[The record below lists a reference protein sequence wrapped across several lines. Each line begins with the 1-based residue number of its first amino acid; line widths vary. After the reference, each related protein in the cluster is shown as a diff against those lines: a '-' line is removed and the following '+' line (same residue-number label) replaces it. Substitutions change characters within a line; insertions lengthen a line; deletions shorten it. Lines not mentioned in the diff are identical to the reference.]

1 MARKGA
7 GRLNDAEP
15 SRASEAFRQAQ
26 PPPWQAD
33 RWERSDEVRAEAADA
48 VTRGG
53 ARSRPTDPRRGK
65 AAKVAEEARDEL
77 TREVGAARGPRLAE
91 RLADATRAFD
101 RERYGDARRM
111 LTQLAERAPS
121 VAAVRELLGLTLY
134 RMGKWR
140 EGAREL
146 ETFRSLTGSVEQ
158 HPVLADCYRALRRY
172 AEVDE
177 LWVELREVSP
187 SAELVAEGRIV
198 AAGALADAGDLA
210 GAIALIEP
218 AVKPGRRP
226 QDHHLRLLYVLADLR
241 ERAGDAPRAR
251 TLFERLAAA
260 SPGFADVDDRLGAL
274 R

>member
-7 GRLNDAEP
+7 GRLNEAEP
-15 SRASEAFRQAQ
+15 SRASEEFRRAE
-26 PPPWQAD
+26 PPPWQAE
-33 RWERSDEVRAEAADA
+33 RWERSDEVRGEAADA

-53 ARSRPTDPRRGK
+53 APSRPTEPRRGK
-65 AAKVAEEARDEL
+65 VVRVAEEARAEL
-77 TREVGAARGPRLAE
+77 TREVGAATAPKLAE
-91 RLADATRAFD
+91 RLADASRAFD
-101 RERYGDARRM
+101 RERYGDARQI
-111 LTQLAERAPS
+111 LAQLAERAPTA
-121 VAAVRELLGLTLY
+121 AAVRELLGLTLY

-146 ETFRSLTGSVEQ
+146 ETFRVLTGSVEQ

-172 AEVDE
+172 AEVEE
-177 LWVELREVSP
+177 LWVELRAVSP

-218 AVKPGRRP
+218 AVKPDRRP

-241 ERAGDAPRAR
+241 ERSGDAPRAR

-260 SPGFADVDDRLGAL
+260 SPGFADVDRRLGAL

>member
-15 SRASEAFRQAQ
+15 SRASEAFRRAE
-26 PPPWQAD
+26 PPPWQAE
-33 RWERSDEVRAEAADA
+33 RWERSDEVRAEATDA

-65 AAKVAEEARDEL
+65 VAKVAEEARDEL
-77 TREVGAARGPRLAE
+77 TREVGAATAPKLAE

-101 RERYGDARRM
+101 RERYGEARRM
-111 LTQLAERAPS
+111 LTQLAGRAPTA
-121 VAAVRELLGLTLY
+121 AAVRELLGLTLY
-134 RMGKWR
+134 RLGKWR
-140 EGAREL
+140 EAAREL
-146 ETFRSLTGSVEQ
+146 ETFRTLTGSVEQ

-172 AEVDE
+172 AEVDD

-260 SPGFADVDDRLGAL
+260 SPGFADVERRLGAL